1 MAGKRDEN
9 IDCLRI
15 VAMFFVVCVHYVG
28 WGGIAGNA
36 QGIINFS
43 ISGIIAVACNCA
55 VNCFYLISGYM
66 ITGEERVQQ
75 TKRRVLKAWMPT
87 LFYSVSIP
95 VLLQAFGGIRLS
107 IKQNLMLF
115 LPFLSNQYWF
125 STCFIAMAMLLPF
138 MGRLLRTLD
147 KRELLVL
154 VVSMLVLDAVQPIL
168 GINAFGNIGYGV
180 LHAATMYL
188 IGYYLKRYPIRLKQ
202 WMWAA
207 VFIASVGLIGV
218 VTLVTMKLTGD
229 RNRTIADYNSL
240 IMIVQSIA
248 FFSFMTALH
257 LPDWHFSKV
266 APYIFGVYLLN
277 DNPYAREFLWQRI
290 FRCSDF
296 YGSNLMVIHLL
307 LSCAGFMVC
316 AMLIEWIRI
325 NVVRRI
331 KQMWR

>member
-1 MAGKRDEN
+1 MVDKRNEN

-36 QGIINFS
+36 QGIINLG
-43 ISGIIAVACNCA
+43 ISGVIAVACNCA

-75 TKRRVLKAWMPT
+75 TKRRVLKVWRPT
-87 LFYSVSIP
+87 LFYSVLIP
-95 VLLQAFGGIRLS
+95 VLLQAFGVIRLS
-107 IKQNLMLF
+107 VKQNLMLF

-147 KRELLVL
+147 KRELLML
-154 VVSMLVLDAVQPIL
+154 VVSMLILDAVQPIL
-168 GINAFGNIGYGV
+168 GINAFGNIGYSI

-188 IGYYLKRYPIRLKQ
+188 IGYYLKCYPIRLKQ

-207 VFIASVGLIGV
+207 IFIACVGLIGA

-240 IMIVQSIA
+240 IMIAQSVA
-248 FFSFMTALH
+248 FFSIMISLR

-266 APYIFGVYLLN
+266 APYVIGVYLLN
-277 DNPYAREFLWQRI
+277 DNPYAREFLWQRV
-290 FRCSDF
+290 FHCPDF

-307 LSCAGFMVC
+307 LSCAGFMAC
-316 AMLIEWIRI
+316 SMLIEWIRI